1 MKRSITPKDF
11 ERIIDLALK
20 EDIGRGDITTNI
32 FVPRN
37 LKATAL
43 MIAHETA
50 TIAGFDVVKQVF
62 NRLDKKATVRSFFKD
77 GDIVH
82 AGKKLIEIKGNA
94 RALLTG
100 ERVALNFLSHLSAIA
115 TNTTTF
121 IKKVQPIKIEIV
133 DTRKTTP
140 GLRHLEKMAIR
151 CAKGVNH
158 RLDLSE
164 MVLIKDNHHL
174 LSHLSIT
181 GMIAR
186 AKKETTKPIGI
197 EIENLKDFKEAWTAK
212 PCLILLDNM
221 TAPNIKKAVA
231 FAKKD
236 KSSRKPILE
245 VSGGINLN
253 NVRLIAKT
261 GIGRISIGALTH
273 TKKTVNISM
282 EIKV

>member
-1 MKRSITPKDF
+1 MKKSIAPKNF
-11 ERIIDLALK
+11 KRIIDLALQ
-20 EDIGRGDITTNI
+20 EDIGRGDITTNL

-37 LKATAL
+37 RQATAL

-50 TIAGFDVVKQVF
+50 TISGFDIVKQVF
-62 NRLDKKATVRSFFKD
+62 KRLDKKATIRPFFRD
-77 GDIVH
+77 GDVVH
-82 AGKKLIEIKGNA
+82 AGKKLIEIRGNA

-115 TNTTTF
+115 TNTTAF
-121 IKKVQPIKIEIV
+121 IKKVRPIKVEIV

-151 CAKGVNH
+151 SAKGVNH

-181 GMIAR
+181 GMITK

-197 EIENLKDFKEAWTAK
+197 EIENLKDFKEAWAAK

-231 FAKKD
+231 LAKKD
-236 KSSRKPILE
+236 KSSCKPILE
-245 VSGGINLN
+245 VSGGINID
-253 NVRLIAKT
+253 NVRSIAKT

-282 EIKV
+282 EVKV